1 MAKKGITMIKRNL
14 IAVKSLK
21 LSENLLIKIK
31 DKQSVKQINKI
42 KNNKK
47 ISKWIL
53 GRETLYKPK
62 NIKI

>member
-1 MAKKGITMIKRNL
+1 MIKRNL

-42 KNNKK
+42 KKNKK

-53 GRETLYKPK
+53 GRETIYKPK
-62 NIKI
+62 NVKN

>member
-1 MAKKGITMIKRNL
+1 MIKRNL

>member
-1 MAKKGITMIKRNL
+1 MIKRNL

-53 GRETLYKPK
+53 GRETIYKPK
-62 NIKI
+62 NVKN